1 MNLQIFKRPSYIRK
15 GDNVKIYMQM
25 LDLEY
30 SIKSFFFTLKL
41 EFSSLYVFTELNL
54 ASIVRNH
61 L

>member
-1 MNLQIFKRPSYIRK
+1 MNLQYYFACPSYMRK

-25 LDLEY
+25 MDLEY
-30 SIKSFFFTLKL
+30 SKKFFFSKKL
-41 EFSSLYVFTELNL
+41 EFSLLQVLMELYL

>member
-30 SIKSFFFTLKL
+30 SIKSFFFHSQNLNSPRCMFYGT
-41 EFSSLYVFTELNL
+41 ESSIN
-54 ASIVRNH
+54 S
-61 L
+61 